1 VRHEETSSNDSEE
14 SYYDEEEEIVDRLF
28 RPAPIPIR
36 VPLEELMNL
45 R

>member
-1 VRHEETSSNDSEE
+1 MRHEETSSNDSEE
-14 SYYDEEEEIVDRLF
+14 SYYDEEEEIIDRLF
-28 RPAPIPIR
+28 RPAPIR